1 MQMKKMLMMILAGF
15 VFLILPLPAAGMH
28 VFDEAGILSETQLA
42 SLEDYAGN
50 ISERYQFGVYI
61 VTLPSLS
68 GGEVEEM
75 ADELYHERYG
85 LGEGTDRNGILLLL
99 SMEEREYALLTNG
112 PKADYAFTS
121 YGLDQLEAKF
131 LDDLKEDQW
140 ASGFNDYL
148 SECDRYLSLASENHP
163 VKRPL
168 WTGILLMFAIS
179 AGISLGV
186 CLILKQR
193 MKSVAMNRSAAAYCA
208 GSLALRGQSDQF
220 VNTTVSRRKI
230 EKPSRN
236 SDSSGTSHGSTVQ
249 SGKF

>member
-28 VFDEAGILSETQLA
+28 VFDEAGLLSESQLA

-68 GGEVEEM
+68 GGEVEE
-75 ADELYHERYG
+75 
-85 LGEGTDRNGILLLL
+85 DRNGILLLL

-168 WTGILLMFAIS
+168 WTGILLIFAIS

-193 MKSVAMNRSAAAYCA
+193 MKSVAMNRSATAYCA

-236 SDSSGTSHGSTVQ
+236 SDSSGTSHGSTVR